1 MADTPGD
8 EPAAPEEG
16 AAQAEAK
23 LTGVPITINAQ
34 YIKDLSFENPR
45 APNSLVLTKEQP
57 KVDVDVNVNARKL
70 QENTYEVALTI
81 RVDTKVGGDT
91 AFLSELVYG
100 GLFTIKDVPENAL
113 RPLLLIECP
122 RLLFPFA
129 RRVISDVTRDG
140 GFPPLL
146 VNPIDF
152 ADLYRR
158 QFALKEE
165 PPAGE
170 A

>member
-1 MADTPGD
+1 MVDTPGD
-8 EPAAPEEG
+8 EPSAPEEG
-16 AAQAEAK
+16 AGEAGAK
-23 LTGVPITINAQ
+23 LTSVPISINAQ

-45 APNSLVLTKEQP
+45 APNSLMLTKEQP

-70 QENTYEVALTI
+70 QDDAYEVALTI
-81 RVDTKVGGDT
+81 RVDTKVAGDT

-100 GLFTIKDVPENAL
+100 GLFTIKDVPEKAL

-129 RRVISDVTRDG
+129 RRVIADVTRDG

-152 ADLYRR
+152 AELYRR
-158 QFALKEE
+158 QFTLEEE